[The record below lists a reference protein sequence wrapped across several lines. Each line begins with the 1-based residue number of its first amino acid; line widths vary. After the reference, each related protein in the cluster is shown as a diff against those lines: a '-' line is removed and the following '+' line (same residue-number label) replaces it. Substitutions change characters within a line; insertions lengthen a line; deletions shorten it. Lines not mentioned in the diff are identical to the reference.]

1 MPQLRVQRKHLVSG
15 TTTSRATCHSP
26 EFQLRAIAPHFKV
39 FPMSQ
44 RYEDDL
50 KQLIGGQVRHAGLS
64 QEGYPYLILAK
75 DNESRFFYV
84 IAQCDAEG
92 NGPGFLQLSERQGRV
107 A

>member
-1 MPQLRVQRKHLVSG
+1 
-15 TTTSRATCHSP
+15 
-26 EFQLRAIAPHFKV
+26 
-39 FPMSQ
+39 MSQ

-75 DNESRFFYV
+75 DDESRFFYV

>member
-1 MPQLRVQRKHLVSG
+1 
-15 TTTSRATCHSP
+15 
-26 EFQLRAIAPHFKV
+26 
-39 FPMSQ
+39 
-44 RYEDDL
+44 
-50 KQLIGGQVRHAGLS
+50 VRHAGLS

-75 DNESRFFYV
+75 DDESRFFYV